1 MASKFSSEKLEEIR
15 AQFDQFDADGNGHIT
30 CSEIAEVL
38 KALGETTP
46 GYKIRDMIREVDI
59 DENGTIEFNE
69 FVEMYAKVTA
79 EKKTY
84 GLQKTADK
92 AKKLVQVGGLSEASA
107 EGTTHSFAEEEKL
120 AFMARTSVT

>member
-38 KALGETTP
+38 KALGESTP
-46 GYKIRDMIREVDI
+46 GYKIRDMIKEVDI

-69 FVEMYAKVTA
+69 FVEVR
-79 EKKTY
+79 
-84 GLQKTADK
+84 G
-92 AKKLVQVGGLSEASA
+92 SECMSP
-107 EGTTHSFAEEEKL
+107 L
-120 AFMARTSVT
+120 MC